1 MERNAMRIGTVMAMV
16 AGLLL
21 TAGPAHADDG
31 LTNDDGTAF
40 ALQVCDLGLVSLL
53 GIDLSD
59 CNTGSDDRR
68 DSRIHEEDRD
78 GWVFVKNQDRRYV
91 WRR

>member
-1 MERNAMRIGTVMAMV
+1 MGGTARR
-16 AGLLL
+16 
-21 TAGPAHADDG
+21 PATDSWRRASCSPPGTTTRADG
-31 LTNDDGTAF
+31 LTNDDSTAF

-68 DSRIHEEDRD
+68 DSRIHEEERD
-78 GWVFVKNQDRRYV
+78 GWVFVKDQDRWYA